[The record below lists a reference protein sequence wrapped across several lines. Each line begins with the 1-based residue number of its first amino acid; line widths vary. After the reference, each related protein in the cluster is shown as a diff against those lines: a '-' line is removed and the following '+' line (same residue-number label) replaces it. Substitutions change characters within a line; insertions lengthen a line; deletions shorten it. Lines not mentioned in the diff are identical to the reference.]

1 MILPP
6 GKLRIDFLQ
15 QILPQSQNEAR
26 VIVGP
31 AIGEDATVIDFGE
44 TCLVAKTDPITFATE
59 EIGWYLVCVNSN
71 DGSNSKMVVSD
82 HSPARKPHDRGFSSY
97 DDAANHCRG
106 KQIYL
111 IDCLLLSSAG
121 QEVI

>member
-44 TCLVAKTDPITFATE
+44 TCLVEKTDPITFATE
-59 EIGWYLVCVNSN
+59 EIGWYLSL
-71 DGSNSKMVVSD
+71 
-82 HSPARKPHDRGFSSY
+82 R
-97 DDAANHCRG
+97 
-106 KQIYL
+106 
-111 IDCLLLSSAG
+111 
-121 QEVI
+121 E

>member
-44 TCLVAKTDPITFATE
+44 TCLVAKTDPIAF
-59 EIGWYLVCVNSN
+59 GGYLFGSITHRSGANENQRDSVCS
-71 DGSNSKMVVSD
+71 
-82 HSPARKPHDRGFSSY
+82 
-97 DDAANHCRG
+97 
-106 KQIYL
+106 I
-111 IDCLLLSSAG
+111 
-121 QEVI
+121 

>member
-1 MILPP
+1 MILPL
-6 GKLRIDFLQ
+6 GKLRIEFLQ
-15 QILPQSQNEAR
+15 QILPQSQNEPR

-71 DGSNSKMVVSD
+71 DIETMGAIPKWLLVTILLPENHTTEDLVRTMMRQITAAGSRS
-82 HSPARKPHDRGFSSY
+82 
-97 DDAANHCRG
+97 
-106 KQIYL
+106 I
-111 IDCLLLSSAG
+111 
-121 QEVI
+121 